1 MHCIQVSIKRFIHV
15 CFLHVEGEAMA
26 EDVKKCMVSLAEYIS
41 KIAEEIDSESV
52 NRFLKIL
59 TAALANKRKILV
71 VGAGRSGLVAKAFAM
86 RLMHLGFNVYVVGET
101 ITPSISE
108 GDVLIAV
115 SGSGSTQVVIS
126 VASAAKSVKATVIA
140 ITSFEDSP
148 LAKISDH
155 VVKIPGRTKVAVE
168 TDYFARQV
176 LGLYEPIAPL
186 GTLFE
191 DAALLF
197 FDGVIVALMNIL
209 GLEEKDLKEK
219 HANVEF
225 V

>member
-1 MHCIQVSIKRFIHV
+1 
-15 CFLHVEGEAMA
+15 MA

>member
-1 MHCIQVSIKRFIHV
+1 
-15 CFLHVEGEAMA
+15 MA
-26 EDVKKCMVSLAEYIS
+26 EDVKKCMVNLAEYIT
-41 KIAEEIDSESV
+41 KIAEEIDPESV

-101 ITPSISE
+101 ITPSIGE

-126 VASAAKSVKATVIA
+126 VASAAKSVKATVVA

-155 VVKIPGRTKVAVE
+155 VVKIPGRTKIAAE

-176 LGLYEPIAPL
+176 LGIYEPIAPL

-219 HANVEF
+219 HANIEF

>member
-1 MHCIQVSIKRFIHV
+1 
-15 CFLHVEGEAMA
+15 MA
-26 EDVKKCMVSLAEYIS
+26 EDVKRCMVSIAEYIS
-41 KIAEEIDSESV
+41 KIAEEIDPESV

-101 ITPSISE
+101 ITPSISD

-115 SGSGSTQVVIS
+115 SGSGSTQIVIS
-126 VASAAKSVKATVIA
+126 VASAAKSVKAAIVA

-148 LAKISDH
+148 LAKMSDH
-155 VVKIPGRTKVAVE
+155 VVKIPGRTKVAAE

-191 DAALLF
+191 DAAMLF

-219 HANVEF
+219 HANIEF

>member
-1 MHCIQVSIKRFIHV
+1 MHDDSPQYGDV
-15 CFLHVEGEAMA
+15 MA
-26 EDVKKCMVSLAEYIS
+26 EDVKRCMVSIAEYIS
-41 KIAEEIDSESV
+41 KIAEEIDPESV

-101 ITPSISE
+101 ITPSISD

-115 SGSGSTQVVIS
+115 SGSGSTQIVIS
-126 VASAAKSVKATVIA
+126 VASAAKSVKAAIVA

-148 LAKISDH
+148 LAKMSDH
-155 VVKIPGRTKVAVE
+155 VVKIPGRTKVAAE

-191 DAALLF
+191 DAAMLF

-219 HANVEF
+219 HANIEF

>member
-1 MHCIQVSIKRFIHV
+1 
-15 CFLHVEGEAMA
+15 MA
-26 EDVKKCMVSLAEYIS
+26 EDVKKCMVNLAEYIT
-41 KIAEEIDSESV
+41 KIAEEIDPESV

-101 ITPSISE
+101 ITPSIGE

-126 VASAAKSVKATVIA
+126 VASAAKSVKATVVA

-148 LAKISDH
+148 LAKMSDH
-155 VVKIPGRTKVAVE
+155 VVKIPGRTKIAAE

-176 LGLYEPIAPL
+176 LGIYEPIAPL

-219 HANVEF
+219 HANIEF